1 MERFFVVTNDGKD
14 IDGQVTE
21 RVKQLLE
28 SRGKTCIL
36 CERGVWK
43 KMTAER
49 IPKDID
55 CVIVI
60 GGDGT
65 LIGVARLLKNEIPIL
80 GINMGTL
87 GYLTEVEVD
96 RIEASLDQIL
106 AGNYMTEDRM
116 MLDGIFDDGAEN
128 IALND
133 IVLSRKGSLRII
145 HFNVYVN
152 GTLLNSYEADGI
164 VISTPTGSTAY
175 NLSAGGPIVEPTASL
190 VVITPICSH
199 ALNTSSIVLSAED
212 EIRIE
217 IGEGRHGSS
226 EEVYISFDGTDPR
239 EIVTGQT
246 VTIRRSPMITKLMK
260 LSKVSFLEI
269 LRKKMK
275 GN

>member
-1 MERFFVVTNDGKD
+1 MERFFVVTNEGKD
-14 IDGQVTE
+14 KDGRVTG
-21 RVKQLLE
+21 RVKALLE
-28 SRGKTCIL
+28 KKGKTCIL
-36 CERGVWK
+36 CEDEWK
-43 KMTAER
+43 EMTVDSM
-49 IPKDID
+49 PKDID
-55 CVIVI
+55 CALVI

-65 LIGVARLLKNEIPIL
+65 LIGVARLLEKEVPIL

-96 RIEASLDQIL
+96 RIEESLDQIL
-106 AGNYMTEDRM
+106 SGHYMIEDRM
-116 MLDGIFDDGAEN
+116 MLDGVFEDGTEN
-128 IALND
+128 VALND
-133 IVLSRKGSLRII
+133 IVLSRKGNLRII

-190 VVITPICSH
+190 MVITPICSH
-199 ALNTSSIVLSAED
+199 ALNASSIVLSAED
-212 EIRIE
+212 EVQIE
-217 IGEGRHGSS
+217 IGEGRRGTS

-239 EIVTGQT
+239 EIATGQT
-246 VTIRRSPMITKLMK
+246 VTIRRSAMITKLMK

-269 LRKKMK
+269 LRRKMK